1 MDAHAQL
8 VGLEIDHLS
17 SRPED
22 WDASSHV
29 QSRGTELRTL
39 MGADGSF
46 EAINVE
52 AAHEVTPVEGAG
64 GLCL

>member
-1 MDAHAQL
+1 M
-8 VGLEIDHLS
+8 
-17 SRPED
+17 
-22 WDASSHV
+22 
-29 QSRGTELRTL
+29 ELGTL

>member
-1 MDAHAQL
+1 
-8 VGLEIDHLS
+8 
-17 SRPED
+17 
-22 WDASSHV
+22 
-29 QSRGTELRTL
+29 

-52 AAHEVTPVEGAG
+52 AADEVTPVEGAG